1 LALSAARNL
10 TVEVAS
16 FAAAPAL
23 NDTQGARNATAP
35 LRLPL
40 AAAPANSATN
50 VSGWRWDPLAP
61 RGGGGGGGSAG
72 DGAVWFVFLWLRD
85 AGGGLLSR
93 ILVGWLVQTLDC
105 FVRGRACGR
114 PRRLA
119 AQCVPCLRVLALQ
132 LLVHRWLAP
141 CPRLACLAKQ
151 RSDCRIADPQQQAEV
166 KGSAAEQLVCRGL

>member
-1 LALSAARNL
+1 VVNLALSAARNL

-61 RGGGGGGGSAG
+61 RGGGGGGGRAG
-72 DGAVWFVFLWLRD
+72 AGAVWFVFLWLRD

-93 ILVGWLVQTLDC
+93 NAC
-105 FVRGRACGR
+105 APPRGVAGSDIRLLRAW
-114 PRRLA
+114 PRMWSTSPAGCAVCAVPARVSTAAASSPVAGAMPPLSLLGKA
-119 AQCVPCLRVLALQ
+119 AQ
-132 LLVHRWLAP
+132 
-141 CPRLACLAKQ
+141 RLPD
-151 RSDCRIADPQQQAEV
+151 S
-166 KGSAAEQLVCRGL
+166 

>member
-1 LALSAARNL
+1 VVNQALSAARNL

-23 NDTQGARNATAP
+23 NDTRSARNATAP

-40 AAAPANSATN
+40 AAAPAGSATN

-85 AGGGLLSR
+85 SGGGLLSR
-93 ILVGWLVQTLDC
+93 NVCVPPHGAALGSSRCIVHA
-105 FVRGRACGR
+105 RACGR
-114 PRRLA
+114 PRGRA
-119 AQCVPCLRVLALQ
+119 AQRVSCLHMLALQ
-132 LLVHRWLAP
+132 RLVHW
-141 CPRLACLAKQ
+141 
-151 RSDCRIADPQQQAEV
+151 
-166 KGSAAEQLVCRGL
+166 